1 MSANQ
6 QRPHRS
12 PQHLLC
18 SLWVLRRQIAL
29 FSLAI
34 ASTWANAQSLS
45 NVVIDPFDGDYCVDD
60 NITITFDA
68 QGFTGSNTYEA
79 QLSNAS
85 GSFTGAQSLGTDAFT
100 GDGSGSISAT
110 IPNVSQGTGYRIRVR
125 RQSSQ
130 FIGDTTAT
138 FTINTLPPVP
148 TCPTDMTVCSNSAP
162 FELQASP
169 AGIANQFGG
178 VTVGPG
184 DNVFNPGDPSVVQA
198 NTIWYQYN
206 DGTCSNMCIF
216 MISVNPSATAE
227 ANGPYVTCGVAAV
240 NIMATAN
247 GPGQWSSPGG
257 SFGNPNSPSTTFTPT
272 TAQVGTTV
280 TLTWTTIDPDGTGP
294 CLAVLDTA
302 DLTIGTPPTAPS
314 SVAFLDSQPFCVGQL
329 TTMEVI
335 GGSTNGTF
343 EWSCT
348 CWDQQPTPGSYSN
361 FLNVQWQPSGTMDTI
376 ALTITD
382 GNCSVSES
390 YPVTLSSDTASCPKG
405 IFFFPP
411 YGLGVIDAEA
421 SHFQWG
427 TVSGSTF
434 TPVTD
439 NLPIRSGVSSQTMFD
454 TEVLTPYAT
463 MDTLPTQPQYK
474 VRTSRDGQN
483 CWTTTTAWVSQA
495 SLDEPCL
502 GAGGGLWPG
511 LEIKIYP
518 NPHTGGAL
526 NLEAQGTPTEGALD
540 MELYDLGGRMVLS
553 EQLVVRPLAT
563 LRNDLDHL
571 ERGLYIMRLRN
582 AQVDQSLKL
591 VLN

>member
-1 MSANQ
+1 
-6 QRPHRS
+6 
-12 PQHLLC
+12 
-18 SLWVLRRQIAL
+18 
-29 FSLAI
+29 
-34 ASTWANAQSLS
+34 
-45 NVVIDPFDGDYCVDD
+45 
-60 NITITFDA
+60 
-68 QGFTGSNTYEA
+68 
-79 QLSNAS
+79 
-85 GSFTGAQSLGTDAFT
+85 
-100 GDGSGSISAT
+100 
-110 IPNVSQGTGYRIRVR
+110 
-125 RQSSQ
+125 
-130 FIGDTTAT
+130 
-138 FTINTLPPVP
+138 
-148 TCPTDMTVCSNSAP
+148 
-162 FELQASP
+162 
-169 AGIANQFGG
+169 
-178 VTVGPG
+178 
-184 DNVFNPGDPSVVQA
+184 
-198 NTIWYQYN
+198 
-206 DGTCSNMCIF
+206 
-216 MISVNPSATAE
+216 
-227 ANGPYVTCGVAAV
+227 
-240 NIMATAN
+240 
-247 GPGQWSSPGG
+247 
-257 SFGNPNSPSTTFTPT
+257 
-272 TAQVGTTV
+272 
-280 TLTWTTIDPDGTGP
+280 
-294 CLAVLDTA
+294 
-302 DLTIGTPPTAPS
+302 
-314 SVAFLDSQPFCVGQL
+314 
-329 TTMEVI
+329 MEVI